1 MCRFQ
6 EFCVKYCYSFFLKG
20 GMVDGERSSEER
32 LQEESGE
39 QLAAALGAPG
49 APGATGAGE
58 AGMRSRSELDR
69 LQVRQPSFSKF

>member
-1 MCRFQ
+1 
-6 EFCVKYCYSFFLKG
+6 
-20 GMVDGERSSEER
+20 MVDGERSSEER

-39 QLAAALGAPG
+39 QLALGASGAPRAPG
-49 APGATGAGE
+49 APGASGAGE